1 VTAGDTL
8 IYVKAPMQRLSG
20 GVTRRIAASGFGE
33 SATERHPESSRWKGV
48 EMSDQN
54 NSEYFAS
61 RAVAERLMGDFATDP
76 RAAAIHAE
84 LAARYEELALEFDT
98 ADERRTGTG

>member
-1 VTAGDTL
+1 
-8 IYVKAPMQRLSG
+8 
-20 GVTRRIAASGFGE
+20 
-33 SATERHPESSRWKGV
+33 
-48 EMSDQN
+48 MSDQN

-61 RAVAERLMGDFATDP
+61 RAVAERLMCDCAADL

-98 ADERRTGTG
+98 ADERRTATG